1 MLPIFDIDNW
11 REIGATLSRNKT
23 RTLLTAFGIFWGTA
37 MLTLLW
43 GGSHGLRGLMG
54 ANFDGV
60 AANSL
65 MVMPSRTT
73 VPYKG
78 FRKGMRWNLDRTDLQ
93 NILASVP
100 GIEAASPM
108 LQRSTT
114 YRYNTRSKTGAV
126 QGVEPGFAVAMPP
139 VISAGRFI
147 NDTDVAGDRKV
158 AVIGENVANDLFR
171 GDDPIGKF
179 VEIDNIHYRV
189 VGVMRARSR
198 NINFSGT
205 DPEDAVYIPLSTMGR
220 AYNYGDKFGFMM
232 LVFKDGYK
240 PGDYKESIMRTLR
253 QNHPISPD
261 DDAAVM
267 FWDMSEMFEMVGK
280 VFTGIDVLLL
290 FVGFSS
296 LLAGIIGVGNIMWIV
311 VKERTKEFGIRRAIG
326 ATPRSILWQILSESA
341 VLTVIA
347 GLAGVC
353 FAVAILGLVSAAGI
367 GDAPVSFQISFGES
381 LTILALFIVLG
392 AGAGAIPAF
401 KAMSIKPVE
410 AMNDK

>member
-1 MLPIFDIDNW
+1 MQIFDIDNW
-11 REIGATLSRNKT
+11 REIGATLARNKT

-43 GGSHGLRGLMG
+43 GGSHGLRTLMG

-60 AANSL
+60 ASNSL
-65 MVMPSRTT
+65 MMFPSRTT

-78 FRKGMRWNLDRTDLQ
+78 FRKGMRWSLDRTDMH
-93 NILASVP
+93 NIQASVP

-108 LQRSTT
+108 SQRSTT
-114 YRYNTRSKTGAV
+114 YKYSSRTKSGAV
-126 QGVEPGFAVAMPP
+126 QGVEPGFAIAMPP
-139 VISAGRFI
+139 IITSGRFI
-147 NDTDVAGDRKV
+147 NESDVAAERKV
-158 AVIGENVANDLFR
+158 AVIGERVASELFR
-171 GDDPIGKF
+171 GEDPIGRF
-179 VEIDNIHYRV
+179 IEVDNIHYRV

-205 DPEDAVYIPLSTMGR
+205 APEDAVYVPLTTMCR
-220 AYNYGDKFGFMM
+220 AYNYGQKFDFMM
-232 LVFKDGYK
+232 LIFKPGYK
-240 PGDYKESIMRTLR
+240 PADAKDAIIRSLR
-253 QNHPISPD
+253 QNHPIAPS
-261 DDAAVM
+261 DDAAVH

-280 VFTGIDVLLL
+280 VFTGIDILLL

-341 VLTVIA
+341 VLTIIA

-353 FAVAILGLVSAAGI
+353 FAVGILALASTI
-367 GDAPVSFQISFGES
+367 SPGDASPNFLITFGES
-381 LTILALFIVLG
+381 MVILALFIVLG
-392 AGAGAIPAF
+392 AAAGTIPAL
-401 KAMSIKPVE
+401 KAMKIKPVE